1 MLEWLLKKIGIGDE
15 FVDHLGD
22 TAVAVQHPL
31 VLIVGLAL
39 LVPVGVFIYLRQ
51 RQNLPSV
58 PFGLRAALTATRIF
72 VLAMLI
78 LVLAGPFL
86 KFDHRSEKKPILAL
100 LFDHSESMQLPA
112 GPFESDGELDRI
124 AQAAGYQTK
133 QGSIDTEARKALNRI
148 SRAKLA
154 QSVVQNGA
162 RDFLGPLAKKYDLQY
177 YSFSRETAPIGV
189 DPAKPEFPEP
199 PNPGGPA
206 THIGDAV
213 GKVLDESGGQQIA
226 GIVVF
231 SDGQNTGGRAPS
243 EVAHAARAAGT
254 PIFAVAAGSST
265 RLRDVAIVDV
275 FTSGLVSVGD
285 TVKVSVTL
293 ESQGFDKRP
302 VKVELRD
309 GDKLL
314 DTKEIVL
321 NSAEQQQVEL
331 TFEAKDPGARY
342 LTVQVPPQ
350 PEEPDYLRGNNTDTA
365 FVRVSEEKLRV
376 LYLEGLPRWDFR
388 FLKNAMRRDHGLTG
402 RVSKEPEIV
411 LEAEWRRRPPAQQA
425 AALPASVKELA
436 EYHTII
442 LGDVSPKLLTP
453 KFVAM
458 LAEAVREQGVGLVVE
473 AGPLNMPH
481 QFDERLQDLLPV
493 RLRPQAAGVEAP
505 VYKPFR
511 LELTPDG
518 SLQEAMRFHDDP
530 GRNGNAWSQMPPYYW
545 SAAADRAAAGATVLA
560 WNPSVQGKNGKQP
573 LIAYHHAGAG
583 KVLFVGTDSTWL
595 WRQNVGDRF
604 FYKFWGQAVRFVG
617 RRDQNS
623 AKKSWIEVR
632 PVRAQP
638 GETAQVELT
647 AFNADGSPRTEA
659 TLPVRVVGG
668 GSATTLEL
676 NADAAAKGRYTG
688 RFPLPTAGEYRVTYE
703 AAAEP
708 VEAKVRVLVSPEE
721 LRHPNVNR
729 PALDLLASASGGRLV
744 ELPDLASIA
753 DKLRG
758 ETKFAERHREATLW
772 DNWLTLAVLM
782 FVYSLDV
789 GLRRLAGL
797 S

>member
-31 VLIVGLAL
+31 LLIVGLAL
-39 LVPVGVFIYLRQ
+39 LVPVGAFIYLRQ
-51 RQNLPSV
+51 RRNLPSV
-58 PFGLRAALTATRIF
+58 PFGLRLALTTTRVV
-72 VLAMLI
+72 VLALLV
-78 LVLAGPFL
+78 LVLAGPYI
-86 KFDHRSEKKPILAL
+86 KFDHKSEKKPIVAL
-100 LFDHSESMQLPA
+100 LFDHSQSMQLPA

-124 AQAAGYQTK
+124 AQAAGYQTRS
-133 QGSIDTEARKALNRI
+133 GPIDTEARKALNRI

-154 QSVVQNGA
+154 QTVVQNGTK
-162 RDFLGPLAKKYDLQY
+162 DFLGPLAKKYDLQY
-177 YSFSRETAPIGV
+177 YSFSREVTPLGV

-213 GKVLDESGGQQIA
+213 GKVLDESGGRQVA
-226 GIVVF
+226 GVVVF

-243 EVAHAARAAGT
+243 EVAHAARAAGA
-254 PIFAVAAGSST
+254 PIFAVPVGSST

-285 TVKVSVTL
+285 TVKVAVTI

-331 TFEAKDPGARY
+331 TFEAKEAGARY

-350 PEEPDYLRGNNTDTA
+350 PEEPDYLRSNNTDVA

-376 LYLEGLPRWDFR
+376 LYVEGLPRWDFR
-388 FLKNAMRRDHGLTG
+388 FLKNAMRRDHGLGG
-402 RVSKEPEIV
+402 RVSKEPEVV
-411 LEAEWRRRPPAQQA
+411 LEAEWRRRSPVQQA
-425 AALPASVKELA
+425 LALPGSVKELS
-436 EYHTII
+436 EYHTVI

-458 LAEAVREQGVGLVVE
+458 LAEAVREHGVGLIVE
-473 AGPLNMPH
+473 AGPLSMPH
-481 QFDERLQDLLPV
+481 QYDERLQDLLPV
-493 RLRPQAAGVEAP
+493 RLRSQAAGVEAP

-518 SLQEAMRFHDDP
+518 SLHEAMRYYDDP
-530 GRNGNAWSQMPPYYW
+530 GRNGNAWSRMPPYYW
-545 SAAADRAAAGATVLA
+545 CSATDRAAPGATVLA
-560 WNPSVQGKNGKQP
+560 WNPSVQGRYGKQP
-573 LIAYHHAGAG
+573 LVAYHYAGSG

-604 FYKFWGQAVRFVG
+604 FYKFWGQAVRFVA
-617 RRDQNS
+617 RRDQS
-623 AKKSWIEVR
+623 GAKKSWIEVR
-632 PVRAQP
+632 PIRAQP
-638 GETAQVELT
+638 GETAQVDVM

-668 GSATTLEL
+668 GSATTVQLS
-676 NADAAAKGRYTG
+676 ADAAARGRYTG
-688 RFPLPTAGEYRVTYE
+688 RFPLPSPGEYRFTYE

-708 VEAKVRVLVSPEE
+708 VEARVRVLVSPEE

-729 PALDLLASASGGRLV
+729 PALDLLASTSGGQMV

-753 DKLRG
+753 DKLKG
-758 ETKFAERHREATLW
+758 ETKYAERHREATLW
-772 DNWLTLAVLM
+772 DNWLMLAVLM